1 MNEPTTTEPS
11 KPPDVSVPTS
21 DPQRAATE
29 QRAVRIFWRGLTR
42 RCPRCGAGHL
52 FRHYFTLVPDCP
64 GCGLHFEREQGY
76 FAGALAINIIV
87 IGALFAVV
95 FVSLLVLT
103 IPNVPVA
110 PILGATLPIVVLGPI
125 LYYPFSKTVWLAVDH
140 AFLSRLDPND
150 RNEQRSRP
158 ATPRRLDAAGLV
170 ARRDPLQACSV
181 HERSPDCGPV
191 GQGQG

>member
-1 MNEPTTTEPS
+1 MNEPTTTEAATE
-11 KPPDVSVPTS
+11 PPDASVPTS

-29 QRAVRIFWRGLTR
+29 QGAARIFWWGLTR

-87 IGALFAVV
+87 IGGLFAIV

-103 IPNVPVA
+103 IPKVPVV
-110 PILGATLPIVVLGPI
+110 PILGATLPIVLLGPV
-125 LYYPFSKTVWLAVDH
+125 LYYPFSKTVWMAVDH
-140 AFLSRLDPND
+140 AFLCASIPRTGTRSDHCRPHPAMGRAGRSDP
-150 RNEQRSRP
+150 Q
-158 ATPRRLDAAGLV
+158 
-170 ARRDPLQACSV
+170 
-181 HERSPDCGPV
+181 
-191 GQGQG
+191 